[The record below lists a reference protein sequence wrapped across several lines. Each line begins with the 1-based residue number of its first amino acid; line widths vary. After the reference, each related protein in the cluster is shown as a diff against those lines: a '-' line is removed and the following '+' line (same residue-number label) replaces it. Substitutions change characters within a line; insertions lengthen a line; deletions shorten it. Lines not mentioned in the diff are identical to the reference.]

1 MTKIQYY
8 QLKNYLKV
16 VATEIK
22 IYKPPLKISYKQR
35 SQAEKMCKEE
45 MKSVKNFLLNQ
56 TGKQIRFYQKEVLDN
71 KRLFRYLHIV
81 YCIARGRT
89 YRQIENKVRKGNEI
103 NFNEIKF
110 YFNKA
115 GVEIPENFRFEI
127 ESVALVA

>member
-56 TGKQIRFYQKEVLDN
+56 
-71 KRLFRYLHIV
+71 
-81 YCIARGRT
+81 
-89 YRQIENKVRKGNEI
+89 
-103 NFNEIKF
+103 
-110 YFNKA
+110 
-115 GVEIPENFRFEI
+115 PENRFVFI
-127 ESVALVA
+127 KKKF